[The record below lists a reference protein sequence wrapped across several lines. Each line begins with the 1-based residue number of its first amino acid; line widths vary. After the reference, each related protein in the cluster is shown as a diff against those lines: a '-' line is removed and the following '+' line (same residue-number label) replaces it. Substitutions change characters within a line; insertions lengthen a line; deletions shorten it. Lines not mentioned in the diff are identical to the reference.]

1 MRNVERGPK
10 RCSAVRGYGVSISP
24 DLAWGQ
30 MLPPFPSISVNTGSL
45 VEVMD
50 FTVRGIRDL
59 KAQSIPGILGSTNK
73 SNSSSATPGGRK
85 SRPRRPVLR
94 P

>member
-30 MLPPFPSISVNTGSL
+30 MLPPFPSISVNT
-45 VEVMD
+45 
-50 FTVRGIRDL
+50 
-59 KAQSIPGILGSTNK
+59 A
-73 SNSSSATPGGRK
+73 
-85 SRPRRPVLR
+85 
-94 P
+94 

>member
-30 MLPPFPSISVNTGSL
+30 MLPPFPSISVNTG
-45 VEVMD
+45 
-50 FTVRGIRDL
+50 
-59 KAQSIPGILGSTNK
+59 
-73 SNSSSATPGGRK
+73 
-85 SRPRRPVLR
+85 
-94 P
+94 